1 MKLHSRF
8 LLGVLIS
15 SILAGCGDGIESYA
29 IPVQHW
35 KDADIRVETH
45 PNPPLAG
52 MSEVVVII
60 TGPRGR
66 PLPDF
71 SVSIRGK
78 DSAQWVQTIQDG
90 MIGVYRRGVDIGE
103 GDATLLQVRLQ
114 LGNEQKVLFYPLKL
128 ARG

>member
-15 SILAGCGDGIESYA
+15 SILAGCGDGSESNA